1 MSTAYAGVEV
11 LIVAVLKG
19 SVVFLSDLIRRLD
32 LNPEI
37 DFLGITS
44 YAEGTGR
51 VKLLKDL
58 EQSIEGR
65 HVLLVEDVVDTGL
78 TLTYLLGEL
87 RLRKPASLEVCTLV
101 DKTARR
107 LVPTPV
113 RFAGFRVEE
122 EFLVGYGLDFAG
134 RYRNLD
140 LLAVADL
147 EALTADPDVHVEHLY
162 PAQSPRG

>member
-1 MSTAYAGVEV
+1 VRS
-11 LIVAVLKG
+11 
-19 SVVFLSDLIRRLD
+19 LD
-32 LNPEI
+32 INPEI

-51 VKLLKDL
+51 VRLLMDL
-58 EQSIEGR
+58 QRDIHDR

-78 TLTYLLGEL
+78 TLTYLLREL
-87 RLRKPASLEVCTLV
+87 RQRNPASLEVCALV

-113 RFAGFRVEE
+113 RFAGFRVAE

-147 EALTADPDVHVEHLY
+147 DALAADPDVHVEALY
-162 PAQSPRG
+162 SGRSARG

>member
-1 MSTAYAGVEV
+1 M
-11 LIVAVLKG
+11 VAVLKG
-19 SVVFLSDLIRRLD
+19 SVVFLADLVRALAIA
-32 LNPEI
+32 PEI

-51 VKLLKDL
+51 VRLLMDL
-58 EQSIEGR
+58 ERDIEGR

-87 RLRKPASLEVCTLV
+87 QRRGPASLEVCALV

-122 EFLVGYGLDFAG
+122 EFLVGYGLDYAG

-147 EALTADPDVHVEHLY
+147 NALAADPDVHLEALY
-162 PAQSPRG
+162 SGGSARG